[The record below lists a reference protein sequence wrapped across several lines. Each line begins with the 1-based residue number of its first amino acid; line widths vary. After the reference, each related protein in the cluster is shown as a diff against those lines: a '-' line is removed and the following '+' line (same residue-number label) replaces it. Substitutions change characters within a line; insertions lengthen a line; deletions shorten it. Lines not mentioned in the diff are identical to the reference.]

1 MKLQI
6 SVIFSTLF
14 IVIFSFPKLVLA
26 QAELSS
32 FTATGKAGTA
42 TTSVSDYQCLGINP
56 ANLAWKLPFDEKRGT
71 IGFFELGFSA
81 HSDAMNKSTLKSA
94 IFNSNDVFSNE
105 EKTRAAIEFA
115 GKGLSINAD
124 FMYGGIAFQ
133 SPKGGQGFAFNVR
146 ERMQWYAKIGPTAS
160 ELLFKGYRA
169 TLNNLPL
176 FLAPVAGVNGDSI
189 AYLNPEVI
197 DTNSVLNALK
207 VSNLLEGTNIS
218 YSWTR
223 EFNAGYG
230 LELYGDDDMQLGAGV
245 GFRLIQSMGY
255 VDVKAEKG
263 NLRALA
269 ALSPGL
275 EVNFPKQ
282 FQNPSVDSINNG
294 FMPDAIGNG
303 FGFDVG
309 FSFLYKE
316 KLRVG
321 IALNNIGNLTYRT
334 NVYQAYDSLVYFL
347 QSDGFQ
353 NFDFIKD
360 PKQFESLG
368 KGLIGWEGKKE
379 IRTTLPSN
387 LRMGASYSIS
397 EKIDVGGELMVPL
410 NNVPGNIGRSYQAL
424 GVEFKALPWLR
435 LSGGVIY
442 GGNFFSR
449 AAFPAGIVITAGEG
463 SWDFGIAT
471 RDFITYFRQKS
482 PIVSLSTG
490 FLRFRF

>member
-1 MKLQI
+1 MLLNKLKWC
-6 SVIFSTLF
+6 FSSAFLF
-14 IVIFSFPKLVLA
+14 WVGSLFG

-42 TTSVSDYQCLGINP
+42 TTAVSDYQCLGINP

-71 IGFFELGFSA
+71 IGFFELGFSGY
-81 HSDAMNKSTLKSA
+81 SDGMNKTELRNALLST
-94 IFNSNDVFSNE
+94 NDAFSNE
-105 EKTRAAIEFA
+105 EKTRAALEFA

-146 ERMQWYAKIGPTAS
+146 ERMQWYAKIGNTAS

-176 FLAPVAGVNGDSI
+176 FLPPIADINGDSI
-189 AYLNPEVI
+189 AFINPELI
-197 DTNSVLNALK
+197 DTNAVLNGLK
-207 VSNLLEGTNIS
+207 VSNLLDGTKIS

-223 EFNAGYG
+223 EYNAGYG
-230 LELYGDDDMQLGAGV
+230 LELYADDDIQLGTGI
-245 GFRLIQSMGY
+245 GFRFIQSMGY
-255 VDVKAEKG
+255 VDVNAEKN

-275 EVNFPKQ
+275 EVRFANQ
-282 FQNPSVDSINNG
+282 WQSPSADSVNNG
-294 FMPDAIGNG
+294 LIPNAIGNG
-303 FGFDVG
+303 FGFDAG
-309 FSFLYKE
+309 LSFLYKD
-316 KLRVG
+316 KIKFGLAV
-321 IALNNIGNLTYRT
+321 NNIGNLTYRT
-334 NVYQAYDSLVYFL
+334 NVYEAYDSLVYFL
-347 QSDGFQ
+347 KSQGFQ

-368 KGLIGWEGKKE
+368 EGLIGWKGQRE
-379 IRTTLPSN
+379 IRTSLPSN
-387 LRMGASYSIS
+387 LRMGLSYTVN

-410 NNVPGNIGRSYQAL
+410 NNAPGSIGRWYKAV
-424 GVEFKALPWLR
+424 GVEYKPLPWLR
-435 LSGGVIY
+435 LSGGMII

-449 AAFPAGIVITAGEG
+449 AAFPAGIIINAGQG
-463 SWDFGIAT
+463 TWDFGVAT
-471 RDFITYFRQKS
+471 RDLVTYFRQKS

>member
-1 MKLQI
+1 MKRYL
-6 SVIFSTLF
+6 
-14 IVIFSFPKLVLA
+14 LVLLAAFVLCVPELVFA

-42 TTSVSDYQCLGINP
+42 TTAVSDYQCLGINP

-94 IFNSNDVFSNE
+94 IFNSNDAFSNE
-105 EKTRAAIEFA
+105 DKTRAALEFA

-176 FLAPVAGVNGDSI
+176 FLAPIADINGDSI
-189 AYLNPEVI
+189 ALINPALV
-197 DTNSVLNALK
+197 DTNSLVNALSA
-207 VSNLLEGTNIS
+207 SNLLAGTKIS

-230 LELYGDDDMQLGAGV
+230 LELYADDDVQLGAGV
-245 GFRLIQSMGY
+245 GFRFIQSMGY
-255 VDVKAEKG
+255 VDVNAERG
-263 NLRALA
+263 DLRALA

-275 EVNFPKQ
+275 EVKFAQ
-282 FQNPSVDSINNG
+282 QWLNPSADTVNRG
-294 FMPDAIGNG
+294 FIPEAIGNG
-303 FGFDVG
+303 FGFDAG
-309 FSFLYKE
+309 FSFLYKD

-321 IALNNIGNLTYRT
+321 VAVNNIGNLTYRS
-334 NVYQAYDSLVYFL
+334 NVYRAYDSLVYFL
-347 QSDGFQ
+347 KTDGFQ

-368 KGLIGWEGKKE
+368 KGLIGWEGQKE
-379 IRTTLPSN
+379 IRTTLPAN
-387 LRMGASYSIS
+387 LRMGVSYTLT
-397 EKIDVGGELMVPL
+397 EKVDVGGELMVPL
-410 NNVPGNIGRSYQAL
+410 NNAPGNIGRLYQAL
-424 GVEFKALPWLR
+424 GVEYKLLPWLR

-449 AAFPAGIVITAGEG
+449 AAFPAGIVIIAGDG
-463 SWDFGIAT
+463 SWDFGVAT
-471 RDFITYFRQKS
+471 RDFVTYFRQKS